1 MAVSSAEKQAI
12 FAKYGRGENDT
23 GSTPAQISLF
33 TRRIEE
39 LSAHLKANKKDY
51 ATLRALQKLVGK
63 RRSLLKYYMRKD
75 VEAYRQLTADL
86 GVRR

>member
-1 MAVSSAEKQAI
+1 MAVTSEEKHSI
-12 FAKYGRGENDT
+12 FAKYGRDENDT
-23 GSTPAQISLF
+23 GSTPAQIALF

-39 LSAHLKANKKDY
+39 LSAHLKENKKDY

-63 RRSLLKYYMRKD
+63 RRSLLKYYMGKD

-86 GVRR
+86 GIRR

>member
-1 MAVSSAEKQAI
+1 MAVSSVEKQAI
-12 FAKYGRGENDT
+12 FAKYGRDESDT
-23 GSTPAQISLF
+23 GSTPAQIALF

-63 RRSLLKYYMRKD
+63 RRSLLKYYRRKD

-86 GVRR
+86 GIRR